1 MGPHIWLDP
10 NGSQLLLVIIHTA
23 RARDATATATGAQRL
38 THWGSHFGAKERILC
53 DSCTTLSHMGGTA
66 LGWRGEIGRG
76 ILERAVLFTFF
87 IGYIQSWKPHPRFYR
102 SNWQPIHLNYTWMRM
117 RTITALQKLES
128 LTLLRV
134 CLSPSFTRSVSL
146 PLPYHLSSFLFH
158 LPLLVFT
165 CQWLLRKCLS
175 RFFFS
180 LFFLS
185 AIYMSVAF
193 PTWWLKWK

>member
-76 ILERAVLFTFF
+76 ILERAECYLLHRLHSELKASSKILSIKLATYSF
-87 IGYIQSWKPHPRFYR
+87 KL
-102 SNWQPIHLNYTWMRM
+102 HLNENEDHYGSSETR
-117 RTITALQKLES
+117 KLDVASS
-128 LTLLRV
+128 L
-134 CLSPSFTRSVSL
+134 SFSL
-146 PLPYHLSSFLFH
+146 FHPLCFPTPPLSSFLFS
-158 LPLLVFT
+158 
-165 CQWLLRKCLS
+165 LS
-175 RFFFS
+175 S
-180 LFFLS
+180 PS
-185 AIYMSVAF
+185 VGIYMSMTFA
-193 PTWWLKWK
+193 